1 MFSSS
6 GIAVV
11 KLPKSGGVVEL
22 DEIYRERLSASQV
35 TEYFYGSGKPKAQ
48 KPAETSGN
56 TESGENKIAMGFEEP
71 VNGVPT
77 LGPSSTSIPLDL
89 LEIYKVGQGELTFGV
104 GGGELIE
111 DSSLVPHSWLSSLR
125 IFAEFLPLFSYATL
139 QNPSLLLQL
148 CQLEPRE
155 YSVKRS

>member
-56 TESGENKIAMGFEEP
+56 TESGR
-71 VNGVPT
+71 
-77 LGPSSTSIPLDL
+77 
-89 LEIYKVGQGELTFGV
+89 KVG
-104 GGGELIE
+104 
-111 DSSLVPHSWLSSLR
+111 
-125 IFAEFLPLFSYATL
+125 
-139 QNPSLLLQL
+139 
-148 CQLEPRE
+148 LER
-155 YSVKRS
+155 R